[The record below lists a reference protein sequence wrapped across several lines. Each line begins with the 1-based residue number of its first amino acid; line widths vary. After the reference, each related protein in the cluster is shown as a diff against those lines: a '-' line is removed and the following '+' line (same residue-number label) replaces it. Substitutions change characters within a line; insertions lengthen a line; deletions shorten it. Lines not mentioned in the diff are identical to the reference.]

1 MIFDS
6 PIQDLA
12 SRISERGGL
21 ARPNLFAVTFNGPA
35 SINPDMFLVNAICES
50 ASLPGR
56 AISTNEHTTTK
67 HATKTPYTFIND
79 DITLTFLV
87 TNDFYIKNL
96 FEKWMKHVINDEA
109 GKIYYKSQ
117 YASDMTITILS
128 LDGKMVHKVQL
139 EKAFP
144 IAFTAMD
151 LSNASE
157 RTVHKVQL
165 ENAFPIAFTAM
176 ELSNASE
183 SQIMRFTV
191 TMTYDNFKSNTTYF
205 TLASSLAEF
214 KNALSFPNPLMPS
227 LPFSPFGDLGDQAE
241 TLLAGLKSELA
252 GEMTAVLNSLTSQIR
267 DKILGNAASITTPYE
282 GSLGSVISQISGKV
296 TNIFGAGLGGTVN
309 EAATQGSQAVL
320 SRTSSTVR
328 GLSG

>member
-6 PIQDLA
+6 PVQDLA

-96 FEKWMKHVINDEA
+96 FEKWMKHVINDED

-157 RTVHKVQL
+157 
-165 ENAFPIAFTAM
+165 
-176 ELSNASE
+176 
-183 SQIMRFTV
+183 SQVMRFTV

-252 GEMTAVLNSLTSQIR
+252 GEMTTVLN
-267 DKILGNAASITTPYE
+267 
-282 GSLGSVISQISGKV
+282 
-296 TNIFGAGLGGTVN
+296 
-309 EAATQGSQAVL
+309 
-320 SRTSSTVR
+320 
-328 GLSG
+328 

>member
-6 PIQDLA
+6 PVQDLA

-21 ARPNLFAVTFNGPA
+21 ARPNLFAVTFTGPS
-35 SINPDMFLVNAICES
+35 SINPDIFLVNAICES

-96 FEKWMKHVINDEA
+96 FEKWMKSVINDED
-109 GKIYYKSQ
+109 GKVYYKSQ

-128 LDGKMVHKVQL
+128 LDGK
-139 EKAFP
+139 
-144 IAFTAMD
+144 
-151 LSNASE
+151 
-157 RTVHKVQL
+157 TVHKVQL

-205 TLASSLAEF
+205 TLATSLAEL
-214 KNALSFPNPLMPS
+214 KNAISFPNPFMPS
-227 LPFSPFGDLGDQAE
+227 VPFQPFGDLGDQAE
-241 TLLAGLKSELA
+241 TILSGLKSELA
-252 GEMTAVLNSLTSQIR
+252 GELSSVLNSITSQIR
-267 DKILGNAASITTPYE
+267 DKISRNAASITTPYE

-296 TNIFGAGLGGTVN
+296 TNIFGAGLGSTVN
-309 EAATQGSQAVL
+309 EAGAQGSQSVV
-320 SRTSSTVR
+320 SRVSSTVK
-328 GLSG
+328 GLFG

>member
-6 PIQDLA
+6 PVQDLA

-67 HATKTPYTFIND
+67 HSTKTPYTFIND

-96 FEKWMKHVINDEA
+96 FEKWMKHVINDED

-117 YASDMTITILS
+117 YASDMTITVLS
-128 LDGKMVHKVQL
+128 GDGKMVHKVNL

-144 IAFTAMD
+144 IAFTAID
-151 LSNASE
+151 
-157 RTVHKVQL
+157 
-165 ENAFPIAFTAM
+165 
-176 ELSNASE
+176 LSNASE
-183 SQIMRFTV
+183 SQVMRFTV

-227 LPFSPFGDLGDQAE
+227 LPFQPFGDLGDQAE

-252 GEMTAVLNSLTSQIR
+252 GEMSAALNSLTSQIR
-267 DKILGNAASITTPYE
+267 DKILVNATSITVPYE

-309 EAATQGSQAVL
+309 EAATSASQAVL
-320 SRTSSTVR
+320 SRASSTVQS
-328 GLSG
+328 LSG

>member
-6 PIQDLA
+6 PVQDLA

-96 FEKWMKHVINDEA
+96 FEKWMKHVINDED

-117 YASDMTITILS
+117 YASDMTITMLS
-128 LDGKMVHKVQL
+128 LDGKMVHKVNL
-139 EKAFP
+139 EK
-144 IAFTAMD
+144 
-151 LSNASE
+151 
-157 RTVHKVQL
+157 
-165 ENAFPIAFTAM
+165 AFPIAFTAM

-183 SQIMRFTV
+183 SQVMRFTV

-205 TLASSLAEF
+205 NLSSSLGEF

-227 LPFSPFGDLGDQAE
+227 LPFQPFGDLGDQAE

-252 GEMTAVLNSLTSQIR
+252 GEMTAALNSITTQIR
-267 DKILGNAASITTPYE
+267 DKILGNAASITIPYE

-309 EAATQGSQAVL
+309 EAATSASQAIV
-320 SRTSSTVR
+320 SRASSATKA
-328 GLSG
+328 LSG

>member
-6 PIQDLA
+6 PVQDLA

-21 ARPNLFAVTFNGPA
+21 ARPNLFAVTFTGPS
-35 SINPDMFLVNAICES
+35 SINPDIFLVNAICES

-96 FEKWMKHVINDEA
+96 FEKWMKSVINDED
-109 GKIYYKSQ
+109 GKVYYKSQ

-128 LDGKMVHKVQL
+128 LDGK
-139 EKAFP
+139 
-144 IAFTAMD
+144 
-151 LSNASE
+151 
-157 RTVHKVQL
+157 TVHKVQL

-205 TLASSLAEF
+205 TLATSLAEL
-214 KNALSFPNPLMPS
+214 KNAISFPNPFMPS
-227 LPFSPFGDLGDQAE
+227 VPFQPFGDLGDQAE
-241 TLLAGLKSELA
+241 TILSGLKSELA
-252 GEMTAVLNSLTSQIR
+252 GELSSVLNSITSQIR
-267 DKILGNAASITTPYE
+267 DKISRNAASITTPYE

-296 TNIFGAGLGGTVN
+296 TNIFGAGLGSTVN
-309 EAATQGSQAVL
+309 EAGAQGSQSVI
-320 SRTSSTVR
+320 SRVSSTVK
-328 GLSG
+328 GLFG

>member
-6 PIQDLA
+6 PVQDLA

-35 SINPDMFLVNAICES
+35 SVNPDMFLVNAICES

-96 FEKWMKHVINDEA
+96 FEKWMKHVINDED

-144 IAFTAMD
+144 IAFTAM
-151 LSNASE
+151 
-157 RTVHKVQL
+157 
-165 ENAFPIAFTAM
+165 
-176 ELSNASE
+176 ELSNTSE
-183 SQIMRFTV
+183 SQVMRFTV

-267 DKILGNAASITTPYE
+267 DKILGNATSITTPYE

-309 EAATQGSQAVL
+309 EAATQASQAVL
-320 SRTSSTVR
+320 SRTSSAIK

>member
-6 PIQDLA
+6 PVQDLA

-96 FEKWMKHVINDEA
+96 FEKWMKHVINDED

-144 IAFTAMD
+144 IAFTAM
-151 LSNASE
+151 
-157 RTVHKVQL
+157 
-165 ENAFPIAFTAM
+165 

-183 SQIMRFTV
+183 SQVMRFTV

-252 GEMTAVLNSLTSQIR
+252 GEMTTVLNSLTSQIR

-309 EAATQGSQAVL
+309 EAATQASQAVL
-320 SRTSSTVR
+320 SRTSSAVK

>member
-6 PIQDLA
+6 PVQDLA

-96 FEKWMKHVINDEA
+96 FEKWMKHVINDED

-151 LSNASE
+151 
-157 RTVHKVQL
+157 
-165 ENAFPIAFTAM
+165 
-176 ELSNASE
+176 LSNASE

-252 GEMTAVLNSLTSQIR
+252 GEMTTVLNSLTSQIR

-309 EAATQGSQAVL
+309 EAATQASQAVL
-320 SRTSSTVR
+320 SRTSSAIK

>member
-6 PIQDLA
+6 PVQDLA

-96 FEKWMKHVINDEA
+96 FEKWMKHVINDED

-128 LDGKMVHKVQL
+128 LDGKMVHKVNL
-139 EKAFP
+139 EK
-144 IAFTAMD
+144 
-151 LSNASE
+151 
-157 RTVHKVQL
+157 
-165 ENAFPIAFTAM
+165 AFPIAFTAM
-176 ELSNASE
+176 ELSNTAE
-183 SQIMRFTV
+183 SQVMRFTV

-205 TLASSLAEF
+205 TLASSLAEL

-252 GEMTAVLNSLTSQIR
+252 GEMTAALNSLTSQIR
-267 DKILGNAASITTPYE
+267 DKILGNATSITVPYE
-282 GSLGSVISQISGKV
+282 GSLGTVISQISGKV

-309 EAATQGSQAVL
+309 EAATSASQTVL
-320 SRTSSTVR
+320 SRASSTVKSLT
-328 GLSG
+328 G

>member
-6 PIQDLA
+6 PVQDLA

-56 AISTNEHTTTK
+56 AISTNEHVTTK
-67 HATKTPYTFIND
+67 HSTKTPYTFIND

-96 FEKWMKHVINDEA
+96 FERWMKHVINDED

-144 IAFTAMD
+144 ISF
-151 LSNASE
+151 S
-157 RTVHKVQL
+157 
-165 ENAFPIAFTAM
+165 AM
-176 ELSNASE
+176 ELSNTSE
-183 SQIMRFTV
+183 SQVMRFTV

-205 TLASSLAEF
+205 TLASSLAEL

-252 GEMTAVLNSLTSQIR
+252 GEMSAVLNSLTSQIR

-296 TNIFGAGLGGTVN
+296 TNIFGTGLGGTVN
-309 EAATQGSQAVL
+309 EAATQASQTVL
-320 SRTSSTVR
+320 SRASSTIK

>member
-6 PIQDLA
+6 PVQDLA

-96 FEKWMKHVINDEA
+96 FEKWMKHVINDED

-117 YASDMTITILS
+117 YASDMTITMLS
-128 LDGKMVHKVQL
+128 LDGKMVHKVNL
-139 EKAFP
+139 EK
-144 IAFTAMD
+144 
-151 LSNASE
+151 
-157 RTVHKVQL
+157 
-165 ENAFPIAFTAM
+165 AFPIAFTAM

-183 SQIMRFTV
+183 SQVMRFTV

-227 LPFSPFGDLGDQAE
+227 LPFQPFGDLGDQAE

-252 GEMTAVLNSLTSQIR
+252 GEMTAALNSITTQIR
-267 DKILGNAASITTPYE
+267 DKILGNAASITIPYE

-309 EAATQGSQAVL
+309 EAATSASQAIV
-320 SRTSSTVR
+320 SRASSATKA
-328 GLSG
+328 LSG

>member
-6 PIQDLA
+6 PVQDLA

-35 SINPDMFLVNAICES
+35 SVNPDMFLVNAICES

-96 FEKWMKHVINDEA
+96 FEKWMKHVINDED

-151 LSNASE
+151 
-157 RTVHKVQL
+157 
-165 ENAFPIAFTAM
+165 
-176 ELSNASE
+176 LSNASE

-252 GEMTAVLNSLTSQIR
+252 GEMTTVLNSLTSQIR

-309 EAATQGSQAVL
+309 EAATQASQAVL
-320 SRTSSTVR
+320 SRTSSAIK

>member
-6 PIQDLA
+6 PVQDLA

-96 FEKWMKHVINDEA
+96 FEKWMKHVINDED

-144 IAFTAMD
+144 IAF
-151 LSNASE
+151 S
-157 RTVHKVQL
+157 
-165 ENAFPIAFTAM
+165 AM
-176 ELSNASE
+176 ELSNTSE
-183 SQIMRFTV
+183 SQVMRFTV

-252 GEMTAVLNSLTSQIR
+252 GEMTTVLNSLTSQIR

-309 EAATQGSQAVL
+309 EAATQASQAVL
-320 SRTSSTVR
+320 SRTSSAVK

>member
-6 PIQDLA
+6 PVQDLA

-96 FEKWMKHVINDEA
+96 FEKWMKSVINDED
-109 GKIYYKSQ
+109 GKVYYKSQ

-128 LDGKMVHKVQL
+128 LDGK
-139 EKAFP
+139 
-144 IAFTAMD
+144 
-151 LSNASE
+151 
-157 RTVHKVQL
+157 TVHKVQL

-241 TLLAGLKSELA
+241 TLLAGLKSELG

-309 EAATQGSQAVL
+309 EASTQASQAVL

>member
-6 PIQDLA
+6 PVQDLA

-35 SINPDMFLVNAICES
+35 SVNPDMFLVNAICES

-96 FEKWMKHVINDEA
+96 FEKWMKHVINDED

-144 IAFTAMD
+144 IAFTAM
-151 LSNASE
+151 
-157 RTVHKVQL
+157 
-165 ENAFPIAFTAM
+165 

-183 SQIMRFTV
+183 SQVMRFTV

-252 GEMTAVLNSLTSQIR
+252 GEMTTVLNSLTSQIR

-309 EAATQGSQAVL
+309 EAATQASQAVL
-320 SRTSSTVR
+320 SRTSSAIK

>member
-6 PIQDLA
+6 PVQDLA

-96 FEKWMKHVINDEA
+96 FEKWMKHVINDED

-144 IAFTAMD
+144 IAFTAM
-151 LSNASE
+151 
-157 RTVHKVQL
+157 
-165 ENAFPIAFTAM
+165 
-176 ELSNASE
+176 ELSNTSE
-183 SQIMRFTV
+183 SQVMRFTV

-252 GEMTAVLNSLTSQIR
+252 GEMTTVLNSLTSQIR

-309 EAATQGSQAVL
+309 EAATQASQAVL
-320 SRTSSTVR
+320 SRTSSAIK

>member
-6 PIQDLA
+6 PVQDLA

-96 FEKWMKHVINDEA
+96 FEKWMKHVINDED

-151 LSNASE
+151 
-157 RTVHKVQL
+157 
-165 ENAFPIAFTAM
+165 
-176 ELSNASE
+176 LSNASE

-252 GEMTAVLNSLTSQIR
+252 GEMTTVLNSLTSQIR

-309 EAATQGSQAVL
+309 EAATQASQAVL
-320 SRTSSTVR
+320 SRTSSAVK